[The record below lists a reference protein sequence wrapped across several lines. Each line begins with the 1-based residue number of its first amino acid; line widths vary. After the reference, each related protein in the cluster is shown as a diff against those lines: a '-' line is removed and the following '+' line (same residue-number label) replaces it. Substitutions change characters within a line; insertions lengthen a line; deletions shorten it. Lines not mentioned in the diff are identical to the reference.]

1 MKIKLKDKLNE
12 VKQTNFTKEKLSN
25 ISFDKYKNK
34 IINKL
39 FELRKQGI
47 KDYYTK
53 IPCNIYERIE
63 KYFNNEGIWV
73 LYLGSD
79 NNKVC
84 RMLIC
89 SEVTE
94 EELNA
99 MKENNIRRYGK
110 I

>member
-12 VKQTNFTKEKLSN
+12 VKQTNFAKEKLLN
-25 ISFDKYKNK
+25 RSFDKYKDK

-39 FELRKQGI
+39 FELRRQGV

-79 NNKVC
+79 NKVC
-84 RMLIC
+84 RVLIC
-89 SEVTE
+89 PEITE

-99 MKENNIRRYGK
+99 MKENNIRRDGK